1 MAERDPIKQ
10 ALKEDYEM
18 RRWDSTR
25 EDLDRARRELRQM
38 EATPSYRI
46 ADLQAFLD
54 KIANKKLF
62 IAKLEAD
69 LDRP

>member
-1 MAERDPIKQ
+1 MQPRSWNE
-10 ALKEDYEM
+10 LS
-18 RRWDSTR
+18 WDSTR

-62 IAKLEAD
+62 IQKLEED
-69 LDRP
+69 LDGR